1 MNETKFRIFKTRKLF
16 VLIVN
21 IHLEIGQIVP
31 HLLQIFNIKQTVY
44 QFPYY
49 LL

>member
-1 MNETKFRIFKTRKLF
+1 MFEPSKLF
-16 VLIVN
+16 VLTVN

-31 HLLQIFNIKQTVY
+31 HLLQIFNIIQTVY
-44 QFPYY
+44 QFLYY